1 MLASELVVATP
12 TGHGCRAEGPHG
24 PNPCGPPLDVG
35 TGAPLETGVCN
46 CGCSLDEDCCDGCS
60 LDADCCDTYF
70 TWHATRLAGGVA

>member
-24 PNPCGPPLDVG
+24 PNPCGPRPDVK
-35 TGAPLETGVCN
+35 TGSPLEAGVCN
-46 CGCSLDEDCCDGCS
+46 CGCSLGE
-60 LDADCCDTYF
+60 DCCDTYF